1 MRRGL
6 LAGLLLA
13 ALLSGCGA
21 ADRPV
26 EAVPALADRLEQ
38 VDAAVVAGDDARTR
52 EAVTA
57 LVDDTEA
64 ALASGDL
71 SREQADAI
79 TTAAE
84 ALLARLEEPSGS
96 QGSDQEPTP
105 TPTSEPPPTEEPE
118 TEPQVEPA
126 PEPEPQGPK
135 PDKPE
140 KPDKPGKPEKDDED
154 DDD

>member
-26 EAVPALADRLEQ
+26 EAVPALAGRLEQ

-96 QGSDQEPTP
+96 QGSEQEPTP
-105 TPTSEPPPTEEPE
+105 APTETETEEPE
-118 TEPQVEPA
+118 SESEPEPEPA
-126 PEPEPQGPK
+126 PEPEPKGPK
-135 PDKPE
+135 PDKPD
-140 KPDKPGKPEKDDED
+140 KPDKPEKDDEGD
-154 DDD
+154 D

>member
-21 ADRPV
+21 ADRPA

-38 VDAAVVAGDDARTR
+38 VDAAVVAGSDARTR

-71 SREQADAI
+71 SRDQADAI

-96 QGSDQEPTP
+96 QGSEEEPTP
-105 TPTSEPPPTEEPE
+105 TPTATEEPE
-118 TEPQVEPA
+118 AEPPVE
-126 PEPEPQGPK
+126 PEPEPEPKGPK

-140 KPDKPGKPEKDDED
+140 KPDKPAKPGKDDED